1 VSELFFAD
9 DASLLPW
16 KFIPILAHKIHFL
29 HGCNKQENG
38 DKHEEFLLG
47 VQRILSEWKA
57 KGSFC
62 LRTRGLFHSSVPLG
76 DLDHLKS
83 LLRIFLIHV

>member
-1 VSELFFAD
+1 
-9 DASLLPW
+9 
-16 KFIPILAHKIHFL
+16 
-29 HGCNKQENG
+29 
-38 DKHEEFLLG
+38 
-47 VQRILSEWKA
+47 LSEWKA